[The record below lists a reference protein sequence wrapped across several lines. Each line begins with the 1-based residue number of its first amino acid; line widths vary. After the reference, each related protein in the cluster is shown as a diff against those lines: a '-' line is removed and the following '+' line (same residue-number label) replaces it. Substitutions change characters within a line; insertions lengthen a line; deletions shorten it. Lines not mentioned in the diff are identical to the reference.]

1 MWMKLGT
8 VLVREGVITPEQLEE
23 SVRLQML
30 RGGRL
35 GAILVDMNAIS
46 VDALGKWLGRVSG
59 FPCATADMLEAAT
72 PEVLHLIPGAM
83 AERLECM
90 PFRRDDRSLHV
101 AMVNPLDPAAI
112 DALSFKTRLRIV
124 PYVVPET
131 LLYQFLGGRYGIVR
145 KPVPTPAI
153 TIPPPSRPRTEAPPL
168 RSIPPIPSQPPPARS
183 YPSVPP
189 PLSAPRS
196 IAPRPPLPPM
206 PPMPAPPGGDFSRTI
221 PPASRAETTQRTQPP
236 PGTRTEATQPP
247 PRRSELTQPPAPRRS
262 ELTQPPPRSGAP
274 RVTRPPPLTVEQA
287 TASLSAATTR
297 DEIVDALLR
306 YTASVFDSALLLIVR
321 GGLAIGWQGR
331 GEGIDESQVDVVV
344 LPLNSD
350 SLFQDASEKRVPAG
364 GVVVENSVHR
374 RFYKA
379 LRRSPP
385 ASAIVVPVMLRNR
398 VVNLIYADRLS
409 RLDAMD
415 SAEALIEVA
424 RQTAAAY
431 ARILAGSTAK
441 QEQ

>member
-1 MWMKLGT
+1 
-8 VLVREGVITPEQLEE
+8 
-23 SVRLQML
+23 
-30 RGGRL
+30 
-35 GAILVDMNAIS
+35 
-46 VDALGKWLGRVSG
+46 
-59 FPCATADMLEAAT
+59 MLEAAT

-131 LLYQFLGGRYGIVR
+131 QLYTFLASRYGIVR
-145 KPVPTPAI
+145 KPMAPPAI
-153 TIPPPSRPRTEAPPL
+153 TIPPPSRPRTEPPPL
-168 RSIPPIPSQPPPARS
+168 RSIPPIPSQPPP
-183 YPSVPP
+183 
-189 PLSAPRS
+189 PRS
-196 IAPRPPLPPM
+196 FSQTGPVSVDPRSVALRPPLPPM
-206 PPMPAPPGGDFSRTI
+206 PPLGNAGDLSRTI
-221 PPASRAETTQRTQPP
+221 PPLPRTQAERTQPP
-236 PGTRTEATQPP
+236 PSRSESTQPP
-247 PRRSELTQPPAPRRS
+247 PRRSELTQPPPPRKS
-262 ELTQPPPRSGAP
+262 ELTQPPRSNP
-274 RVTRPPPLTVEQA
+274 SRVTRPPPLTLEET
-287 TASLSAATTR
+287 TAALTAARTR

-321 GGLAIGWQGR
+321 SGLAIGWQGR

-344 LPLNSD
+344 LPLNTD
-350 SLFQDASEKRVPAG
+350 SLFQDASEKRQPAG

-379 LRRSPP
+379 LRRAPP
-385 ASAIVVPVMLRNR
+385 ASAIVVPIMVRNR

-415 SAEALIEVA
+415 SAEALSEVA

-431 ARILAGSTAK
+431 ARILANGSSRG
-441 QEQ
+441 E